1 MSGAD
6 VLNTGPDVPDAPGA
20 RGARG
25 GRDTRRWQAVR
36 RLSRRTSLRTK
47 LITAVLVLVAIAVA
61 AISVATTYMVRAYL
75 IDQHDSDLLAQVSAV
90 NYTTHLPQ
98 GVGIGYASPT
108 HSDLVVG
115 LQQPGSQLSWEPGVT
130 LPFMSNNDPLP
141 QLPTSSNWANGNK
154 PAVRN
159 APAQSGPNTWRVMAE
174 PVTVNTTTG
183 ATTQAILVVAVD
195 LGNINALTTR
205 LIVFD
210 LAVGGAILVVLAA
223 VGAAVVQANLRPLND
238 IELTAS
244 QIAKGHLNHRIP
256 ERDPRTEIGSL
267 GHSLNAMLSQIE
279 TAFHAQEESEQ
290 AAHHSEERMRR
301 FIADASHELRTPLT
315 TIRGFA
321 EYYRQRGGVRKGSG
335 TSPADSTASNGSP
348 GGGLTPEDLDRIMHR
363 LEAEAS
369 RMGLLVED
377 LLTLAR
383 LDQQRPLNIAPV
395 DLLSLA
401 ADAVQDGRMVAPDRP
416 IDLTV
421 APGAAF
427 LVDGDEARLRQVI
440 GNLVNNALTHT
451 PPGTPIR
458 VKVASGMLGPGTP
471 AVLLDVEDEGPGM
484 PADQARRVF
493 ERFYRAD
500 QARNRASGGT
510 GLGLAIV
517 AGLVEAHGGTVSV
530 RTAPGAGADFQVR
543 LPLSPDA
550 SAGYADDED
559 SPASAR
565 LGGCPDDVPQLADY
579 ARHAGLEHGEH
590 PRVLVGGAAPRV
602 RDVRAAE
609 AGGLSEQPD
618 PRQGVRSGDGAQ
630 GREVLAVHGE
640 EEIAFP
646 EPAPL
651 ELAGPVSSSVVA
663 ALLQLVP
670 GRRAHPVPH
679 VPVAGARAVH
689 DDLAGQA
696 GGAELGAEHDL
707 GHRRAA
713 DVAEADAAHQVRP
726 RRVPRRRQRR
736 GGFSRHVTKHAAA
749 GASRR
754 APGRRR

>member
-6 VLNTGPDVPDAPGA
+6 ALASGTVSRSAA
-20 RGARG
+20 RGARP
-25 GRDTRRWQAVR
+25 WEAAR

-75 IDQHDSDLLAQVSAV
+75 IDQHDGDLLAQVSAV
-90 NYTTHLPQ
+90 NITTHLPQ
-98 GVGIGYASPT
+98 GVNLGYASPT
-108 HSDLVVG
+108 HSDIVVG
-115 LQQPGSQLSWEPGVT
+115 LQQPGSQLNWEPGMT

-141 QLPTSSNWANGNK
+141 RLPTSSNWTNGSKGVTLNL
-154 PAVRN
+154 
-159 APAQSGPNTWRVMAE
+159 PAQSGHDTWRVMAE
-174 PVTVNTTTG
+174 SVNFNNVGTGTTTR
-183 ATTQAILVVAVD
+183 ANLVVAVD
-195 LGNINALTTR
+195 LGDINALTTR

-290 AAHHSEERMRR
+290 AAHRSEDRMRR

-321 EYYRQRGGVRKGSG
+321 EYYRQRGGVRKDQDQLSG
-335 TSPADSTASNGSP
+335 TSPADSTAPNGTA
-348 GGGLTPEDLDRIMHR
+348 GDGLTPQDLDRIMRR

-383 LDQQRPLNIAPV
+383 LDQQRPLNLAPV
-395 DLLSLA
+395 DLLALA
-401 ADAVQDGRMVAPDRP
+401 GDAVQDARMVAPGRP
-416 IDLTV
+416 IDLSV

-427 LVDGDEARLRQVI
+427 LVDGDEPRLRQVI

-451 PPGTPIR
+451 PPDTPVR
-458 VKVASGMLGPGTP
+458 VKIASGNLDNGAP
-471 AVLLDVEDEGPGM
+471 AVVLDVEDDGPGM
-484 PADQARRVF
+484 ERDQAQRVF

-517 AGLVEAHGGTVSV
+517 AGLVAAHGGTVSV
-530 RTAPGAGADFQVR
+530 RTAPGEGADFQVR

-550 SAGYADDED
+550 RVGEPGDADDED

-565 LGGCPDDVPQLADY
+565 
-579 ARHAGLEHGEH
+579 
-590 PRVLVGGAAPRV
+590 
-602 RDVRAAE
+602 
-609 AGGLSEQPD
+609 
-618 PRQGVRSGDGAQ
+618 
-630 GREVLAVHGE
+630 
-640 EEIAFP
+640 
-646 EPAPL
+646 
-651 ELAGPVSSSVVA
+651 
-663 ALLQLVP
+663 
-670 GRRAHPVPH
+670 
-679 VPVAGARAVH
+679 
-689 DDLAGQA
+689 
-696 GGAELGAEHDL
+696 
-707 GHRRAA
+707 
-713 DVAEADAAHQVRP
+713 
-726 RRVPRRRQRR
+726 
-736 GGFSRHVTKHAAA
+736 
-749 GASRR
+749 
-754 APGRRR
+754 